1 MPDDSQPAIQA
12 PARRVELPETLP
24 DLRYLCFMI
33 LQPRGELVLAFVVLT
48 KAKGVFGELPKTPL
62 TSRTLGLLPHSG
74 MIPKS
79 SARANR
85 TAKTTMNT
93 IRRTSRRRATSR

>member
-1 MPDDSQPAIQA
+1 
-12 PARRVELPETLP
+12 
-24 DLRYLCFMI
+24 MI
-33 LQPRGELVLAFVVLT
+33 LQPRGDLDLAFVVLT
-48 KAKGVFGELPKTPL
+48 NARGVFEEFPEDAPSSLQNRPGCSPQ
-62 TSRTLGLLPHSG
+62 SG

-79 SARANR
+79 SARVNR

>member
-1 MPDDSQPAIQA
+1 
-12 PARRVELPETLP
+12 
-24 DLRYLCFMI
+24 MI

-48 KAKGVFGELPKTPL
+48 NAKGDFRVLPEDALSSLQNRSGRSPQ
-62 TSRTLGLLPHSG
+62 SG

-85 TAKTTMNT
+85 TAKTTMKT

>member
-1 MPDDSQPAIQA
+1 
-12 PARRVELPETLP
+12 
-24 DLRYLCFMI
+24 MI
-33 LQPRGELVLAFVVLT
+33 LQPRGEFVMASVVLT
-48 KAKGVFGELPKTPL
+48 NARDVFGEFPEDALRSLQNRSGCSPQ
-62 TSRTLGLLPHSG
+62 SG

-93 IRRTSRRRATSR
+93 IRRTSKRRATSR

>member
-1 MPDDSQPAIQA
+1 M
-12 PARRVELPETLP
+12 
-24 DLRYLCFMI
+24 
-33 LQPRGELVLAFVVLT
+33 AFVVLAI
-48 KAKGVFGELPKTPL
+48 AKGVFGELL
-62 TSRTLGLLPHSG
+62 EDALSSLQNRSGCSPHSG

>member
-1 MPDDSQPAIQA
+1 
-12 PARRVELPETLP
+12 
-24 DLRYLCFMI
+24 MI
-33 LQPRGELVLAFVVLT
+33 LQPRGELVMAFVVLT
-48 KAKGVFGELPKTPL
+48 NAKGVFGEFPEDALSSL
-62 TSRTLGLLPHSG
+62 QNRSGCSPHSG

-93 IRRTSRRRATSR
+93 IRRASRRRATSR

>member
-1 MPDDSQPAIQA
+1 
-12 PARRVELPETLP
+12 
-24 DLRYLCFMI
+24 MI
-33 LQPRGELVLAFVVLT
+33 LQPRGELVMAFVVLT
-48 KAKGVFGELPKTPL
+48 NAKGLFGEFPEDALSSL
-62 TSRTLGLLPHSG
+62 QNRSGYSPHSG

-93 IRRTSRRRATSR
+93 IRRASRRRATSR

>member
-1 MPDDSQPAIQA
+1 
-12 PARRVELPETLP
+12 
-24 DLRYLCFMI
+24 
-33 LQPRGELVLAFVVLT
+33 
-48 KAKGVFGELPKTPL
+48 
-62 TSRTLGLLPHSG
+62 

-85 TAKTTMNT
+85 TAKTTMNI